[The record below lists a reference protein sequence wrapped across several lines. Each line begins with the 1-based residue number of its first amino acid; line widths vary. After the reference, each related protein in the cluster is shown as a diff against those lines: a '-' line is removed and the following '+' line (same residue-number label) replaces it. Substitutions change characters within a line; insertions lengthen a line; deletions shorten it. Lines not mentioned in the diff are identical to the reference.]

1 MHRITGGNG
10 VIINPKAI
18 FLDMDGTILNHYNE
32 VSSETKQ
39 VIDQL
44 RDQGTFVFI
53 ATGRSADELAEMLPE
68 GFAVDGIITANGM
81 AGYIGEEVVFEHALS
96 LELVKT
102 IIEKARKR
110 KIYYE
115 LFPHGNSRLVLEQDK
130 AFVEAAIRD
139 PKPDSVQ
146 INEWISRQKAIEED
160 IEWTS
165 EITGN
170 HFSKFYFFARTRDE
184 IEGWKAELKELQG
197 EMSFS
202 MTPSSPH
209 NAEVMVADVNKASG
223 IKEMLERFGL
233 TGCETLAIGDSDND
247 LKMFEYVS
255 HAVAMKNAPDH
266 IKEKVDE
273 VTEFT
278 CDENGVSHYL
288 KTVVLDNM
296 VIKEPKA

>member
-1 MHRITGGNG
+1 MTS
-10 VIINPKAI
+10 NPKAI

-32 VSSETKQ
+32 VSPETKQ

-44 RDQGTFVFI
+44 RDHGTFVFI

-68 GFAVDGIITANGM
+68 GFAVDGVITANGM
-81 AGYIGEEVVFEHALS
+81 AGYIGDEIVFEHTLS

-102 IIEKARKR
+102 IIEKARER

-115 LFPHGNSRLVLEQDK
+115 LFPHGSQRVVLEQDK
-130 AFVEAAIRD
+130 SFVEAAIRD

-184 IEGWKAELKELQG
+184 IEAWKAELKDLQK
-197 EMSFS
+197 EMNFS

-209 NAEVMVADVNKASG
+209 NAEVMVAEINKASG
-223 IKEMLERFGL
+223 IQEMLERFGL

-247 LKMFEYVS
+247 LKMFEYVN

-288 KTVVLDNM
+288 KTVVLNNM
-296 VIKEPKA
+296 VMKAPKA